1 MHSSDNTVNEAEVKK
16 FSDLSS
22 NWWDVSQTSP
32 FFHLHLMNPLRV
44 KFVLDNIEIKQKD
57 LLDIGCGGGIA
68 SESFARLGALVT
80 GIDASNQNI
89 EAARYHSSDIGL
101 DINYQNISL
110 HEVKKKFDVITCFEV
125 IEHVENLPRFLQDAS
140 SLLKPNGMLFISTI
154 NRTKKSYLAAIIAAE
169 YIMKYVPIGT
179 HDWNRFIKPSELC
192 TIIDNVSGMSLTSLS
207 GMKFNPISKTWNITD
222 SVDVNYV
229 ACFRKNQGKSLGSAD
244 LAPS

>member
-22 NWWDVSQTSP
+22 NWWDVSPTSP

-44 KFVLDNIEIKQKD
+44 KFVLDNAEIKQKD

-68 SESFARLGALVT
+68 SESFARLGASVT

-89 EAARYHSSDIGL
+89 EAARYHASDVGL

-110 HEVKKKFDVITCFEV
+110 KDIRKNFDIITCFEV
-125 IEHVENLPRFLQDAS
+125 IEHVENLPQFLQDIS

-179 HDWNRFIKPSELC
+179 HDWNKFIKPSELC
-192 TIIDNVSGMSLTSLS
+192 DILDSTSGMSLKSLS
-207 GMKFNPISKTWNITD
+207 GMKFNPISKSWSISD

-229 ACFRKNQGKSLGSAD
+229 ACFIPNQSAK
-244 LAPS
+244 LV